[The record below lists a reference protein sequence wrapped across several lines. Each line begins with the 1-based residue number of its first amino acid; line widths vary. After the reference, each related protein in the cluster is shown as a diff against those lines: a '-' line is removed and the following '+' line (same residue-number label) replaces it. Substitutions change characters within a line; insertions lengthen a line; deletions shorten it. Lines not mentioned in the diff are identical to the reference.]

1 MDPVSLAATA
11 VALLGP
17 YLAQA
22 AGGFA
27 TRSGEAIAEGAVPK
41 VKALYERLRA
51 KLVSGSY
58 PRALLEGVE
67 AEPDNPDRQE
77 ILKAEL
83 AKLLAQDERFAS
95 ELERLVKEAEQAG
108 GVRITATDVGVVA
121 GRDAS
126 LRGRYVAGRDMR
138 VGYPSHEDQDEGG
151 GNPLGS

>member
-1 MDPVSLAATA
+1 
-11 VALLGP
+11 
-17 YLAQA
+17 
-22 AGGFA
+22 
-27 TRSGEAIAEGAVPK
+27 

-58 PRALLEGVE
+58 QRALLEGVE

-83 AKLLAQDERFAS
+83 AKLLAQDEQLAS
-95 ELERLVKEAEQAG
+95 ELERLVKEAKRAG
-108 GVRITATDVGVVA
+108 GVQITATDVGVVA

-138 VGYPSHEDQDEGG
+138 VEYASHEDQDEGG